1 MERLMGRI
9 RGFQMMLNAPRGL
22 ALALIVASAAATL
35 SAPLRAESTKSA
47 EPTKTKHAT
56 HRAAPAK
63 QTAKVVPPGG
73 CQPTPEQA
81 SIGIRALQTELMV
94 AGLKC
99 SAEQWNTFTTKFKT
113 TIKIDADRMQKL
125 FSKAYGKSGANQ
137 MNAFV
142 TQLANDASQR
152 SNGFSEADYC
162 KQQDVLFQKV
172 LAFTSLEL
180 ERFSAGRALAVP
192 APVALCK
199 PDTADTAPPA
209 NLVVT
214 TAPPAATGAVSLRK

>member
-1 MERLMGRI
+1 MV
-9 RGFQMMLNAPRGL
+9 NAPRSL
-22 ALALIVASAAATL
+22 ALALVVASAAGMIA
-35 SAPLRAESTKSA
+35 APARAESTK
-47 EPTKTKHAT
+47 TKHST
-56 HRAAPAK
+56 HHSAAAS
-63 QTAKVVPPGG
+63 QTAKVAPGG
-73 CQPTPEQA
+73 CQPTPDQA

-99 SAEQWNTFTTKFKT
+99 SAEQWNAFTAKFKT
-113 TIKIDADRMQKL
+113 TIKTDADRMQHL
-125 FSKAYGKSGANQ
+125 FSKAYGKGGPNQ

-172 LAFTSLEL
+172 LALSAIEL
-180 ERFSAGRALAVP
+180 ERFSALRPLTTP

-199 PDTADTAPPA
+199 PEDAPPPA
-209 NLVVT
+209 TLVVN
-214 TAPPAATGAVSLRK
+214 TAAPATPAAAALR

>member
-1 MERLMGRI
+1 MGRFW
-9 RGFQMMLNAPRGL
+9 GLNTMVNSRRGL
-22 ALALIVASAAATL
+22 ALALIVASSAATI
-35 SAPLRAESTKSA
+35 STPLNAETA
-47 EPTKTKHAT
+47 TAKHTA
-56 HRAAPAK
+56 HKAAPAK
-63 QTAKVVPPGG
+63 QAAKVPADG
-73 CQPTPEQA
+73 CQPTPDQA

-99 SAEQWNTFTTKFKT
+99 SAEKWNAFTTKFKT
-113 TIKIDADRMQKL
+113 TIKTDADRMQKL

-172 LAFTSLEL
+172 LALTSLEL
-180 ERFSAGRALAVP
+180 ERFSAGRNLSVP

-199 PDTADTAPPA
+199 PDPAETTPPA
-209 NLVVT
+209 TLVVT
-214 TAPPAATGAVSLRK
+214 TAPPAATGAVKKAALP